1 MWNLQVCSIF
11 HFCLTSVLLARESL
25 VREVQQVEKTVWTS
39 RVVSSSSPCNSTEQA
54 EPAVAITHSK
64 PAYSALFSF
73 DLLDLTTSSS
83 CWLKVSRYL
92 WLQFPP
98 QHRRCNVT
106 LSFHSGNLPSHTGVS
121 VALFACFNVKTW
133 LPSDQTIPINHKPLQ
148 WKRPELWVAPQFFF
162 SGGFWGF
169 SHAGGFARRL
179 CKVTKKTLNSAK
191 LYYYTAS
198 WLSLYFPSTFKH
210 LWLIGAPPDA
220 ISIFSTHMLMLFA
233 HANVFGH
240 RPLALISLDMKSAP
254 IMSHQRDLNLDL
266 TFLVQFKCD

>member
-11 HFCLTSVLLARESL
+11 HFWLTSVLLARESL

-39 RVVSSSSPCNSTEQA
+39 QVVSSSSSCNSTEQA

-64 PAYSALFSF
+64 PAYSAFFSF

-98 QHRRCNVT
+98 QHRRCDVT

-121 VALFACFNVKTW
+121 VALCACFNVKTW
-133 LPSDQTIPINHKPLQ
+133 LPSDQTIPINHEPLQ
-148 WKRPELWVAPQFFF
+148 WKRPELWVAPRFFF
-162 SGGFWGF
+162 GGGFWGF

-179 CKVTKKTLNSAK
+179 CKVTKKNPK
-191 LYYYTAS
+191 L
-198 WLSLYFPSTFKH
+198 
-210 LWLIGAPPDA
+210 
-220 ISIFSTHMLMLFA
+220 
-233 HANVFGH
+233 
-240 RPLALISLDMKSAP
+240 
-254 IMSHQRDLNLDL
+254 
-266 TFLVQFKCD
+266 C